1 MTMSDFRQ
9 ADVDEAAAIMAMVD
23 AEGGAPLPQL
33 TDTDLC
39 VFSDAFATLLDKDVW
54 TAWLAL
60 PDPERVR
67 RAELARGFL
76 VERRLLRL
84 VEDGSTPEVAIQPK
98 LGYILAARQRPSFV
112 AVCSVP
118 GTAQP
123 SAPHLFGLSDESRSE
138 QCMLAEQVT
147 PRTVPVLGRIR
158 EYGLFLPRRAGTFV
172 AGWAA
177 GTLRLP
183 GNGNES
189 VVVDLYDHPPQA
201 RAQAQAQN
209 QDDPPAVERM
219 TIRHSPADGTLR
231 VEHIRPGGG
240 YAQRGRLDE
249 AALADQLALLFSRTT
264 S

>member
-1 MTMSDFRQ
+1 MTTSDFRQ
-9 ADVDEAAAIMAMVD
+9 TDVDEAEAIMAMVD

-54 TAWLAL
+54 TTWLAL
-60 PDPERVR
+60 PDPERIR
-67 RAELARGFL
+67 RAELAQGFL
-76 VERRLLRL
+76 AERRLLRL
-84 VEDGSTPEVAIQPK
+84 VEDGCAPEVAIQPK

-123 SAPHLFGLSDESRSE
+123 SAPHLFGLSDQSRSE
-138 QCMLAEQVT
+138 QCLLAEQVT

-158 EYGLFLPRRAGTFV
+158 EYGLFLPRRAGNFV

-183 GNGNES
+183 GGGNES
-189 VVVDLYDHPPQA
+189 VVVDLYDHA
-201 RAQAQAQN
+201 TQAQ
-209 QDDPPAVERM
+209 DDGPTVERM
-219 TIRHSPADGTLR
+219 TIRHSAADGTLR
-231 VEHIRPGGG
+231 VEHVRPGGG
-240 YAQRGRLDE
+240 YTQRGRLDQD
-249 AALADQLALLFSRTT
+249 ALADQLALLFNRTLT
-264 S
+264 R

>member
-1 MTMSDFRQ
+1 MTTSDFRQ
-9 ADVDEAAAIMAMVD
+9 ADVDEAAAIMALVD

-54 TAWLAL
+54 TDWLAL

-84 VEDGSTPEVAIQPK
+84 VEDGSTPEVAIRPK
-98 LGYILAARQRPSFV
+98 LGYILAARQRPSFI

-123 SAPHLFGLSDESRSE
+123 SAPHLFGLSDESRSG

-183 GNGNES
+183 GNENES

-201 RAQAQAQN
+201 QEDRL
-209 QDDPPAVERM
+209 AVERM
-219 TIRHSPADGTLR
+219 TIRHSSADGTLR

-249 AALADQLALLFSRTT
+249 AALADQLALLFSRTPA
-264 S
+264 